1 LAGVVEYWN
10 ESLAIDENKA
20 MDERRDE
27 LWDLELEAFMGH
39 IDGALDAQVMGM
51 DLAKLARTGGGTW
64 MPVR

>member
-1 LAGVVEYWN
+1 
-10 ESLAIDENKA
+10 

-51 DLAKLARTGGGTW
+51 DLAKLARQSSGTW